1 MIVIASL
8 AALVLAGPAEAA
20 PPPPKPIEI
29 TVSAKA
35 FANDGSRLCMPKEAV
50 GKKKDKAVPKT
61 MCHTRDEWA
70 AHGVVFRT
78 R

>member
-1 MIVIASL
+1 MTLIASMS
-8 AALVLAGPAEAA
+8 VLAFAAAAPAAEAPA
-20 PPPPKPIEI
+20 KPIEI

-35 FANDGSRLCMPKEAV
+35 LATPTSRLCMPKEAV
-50 GKKKDKAVPKT
+50 GKKQDKAAPKT

-70 AHGVVFRT
+70 AQGVIIKT